1 MDSRLEDDFIDER
14 LVFRRQVFVTCD
26 IDLVEDD
33 DDGLVSEQGLNRL
46 EQLALRFDCVAA
58 LFGEI
63 HKVETGS
70 SQVGE
75 RGDGLHLNDVH
86 VLDIVIQNTRG
97 IDNLPSKVLVIGVS
111 DVQRLGGERV
121 RRSLDI
127 GTGDLVHERTLADVG
142 ETTDDQ
148 RSSVGIDRGQTV
160 QVLSNLFQ
168 EFQGVLLSLQDG
180 RHSTQGGSLELFGSV
195 QTVGKL
201 EQSKVVLGNL
211 VNQVSGLVELTE
223 GDLPVFLV
231 VQDVEEM
238 HQERMQVFEDG
249 EFGENL
255 ADSFVDGVGTELDL
269 EEEPGDER
277 LFSNFWP
284 SYAPF
289 ACKSS

>member
-1 MDSRLEDDFIDER
+1 MNSRLEDDFIDER
-14 LVFRRQVFVTCD
+14 LVLRRQVFVTCD

-33 DDGLVSEQGLNRL
+33 NDGLVSEQGLNRL
-46 EQLALRFDCVAA
+46 EQLALRFNRVTA
-58 LFGEI
+58 LFGKI

-75 RGDGLHLNDVH
+75 RGNRLHFNDVH
-86 VLDIVIQNTRG
+86 VLDIVIQNTGG

-111 DVQRLGGERV
+111 DVQGLGGERV

-148 RSSVGIDRGQTV
+148 RSGVGIDRGQTV

-168 EFQGVLLSLQDG
+168 KFQGVLLSLQDG
-180 RHSTQGGSLELFGSV
+180 RHSTKGGSLELFGSV
-195 QTVGKL
+195 QTVGEL
-201 EQSKVVLGNL
+201 EQSKVVLGDL
-211 VNQVSGLVELTE
+211 VDQVSGLVQLTKS
-223 GDLPVFLV
+223 DLPVFLV

-238 HQERMQVFEDG
+238 HQEGMQVFENR
-249 EFGENL
+249 EFGKNL

-269 EEEPGDER
+269 DREQGISDCRFRRPVILR
-277 LFSNFWP
+277 TFRM
-284 SYAPF
+284 
-289 ACKSS
+289 